1 MTVDAALA
9 VIALAVGGFL
19 FYRAIQS
26 LGQTSVFVIQWGL
39 VIFMVALA
47 MILVLQ
53 LGVQPIVT
61 TLMVTASASSSPR
74 QHPSPPPPTVSTT
87 DPLLVHTGRFI
98 RTGLTRAVGW
108 LSSWT
113 SAPGAA
119 FPSADSPSSAE
130 KDRDL

>member
-39 VIFMVALA
+39 VIFMVAAA

-61 TLMVTASASSSPR
+61 TLMVTASSSSR
-74 QHPSPPPPTVSTT
+74 HPPPPPPSTVSTT
-87 DPLLVHTGRFI
+87 DPC
-98 RTGLTRAVGW
+98 
-108 LSSWT
+108 
-113 SAPGAA
+113 
-119 FPSADSPSSAE
+119 
-130 KDRDL
+130 

>member
-1 MTVDAALA
+1 MDAALA
-9 VIALAVGGFL
+9 VLALAVGVFL
-19 FYRAIQS
+19 VYRAIQS

-39 VIFMVALA
+39 VIFMVAVA

-53 LGVQPIVT
+53 LGVQPIVS
-61 TLMVTASASSSPR
+61 TLVVAASASSSPHR
-74 QHPSPPPPTVSTT
+74 PPPPPPTVSTT

-98 RTGLTRAVGW
+98 RTGLTRVAGW

-113 SAPGAA
+113 GAPGAG
-119 FPSADSPSSAE
+119 FPSADSPSSSAE